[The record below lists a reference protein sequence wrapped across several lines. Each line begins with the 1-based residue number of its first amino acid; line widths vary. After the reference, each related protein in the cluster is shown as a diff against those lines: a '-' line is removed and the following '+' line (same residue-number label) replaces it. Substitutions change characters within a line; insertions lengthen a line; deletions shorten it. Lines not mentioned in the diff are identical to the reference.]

1 MDVKLPNGQIISGV
15 PEGASYEDVA
25 DLAVQGGLARYED
38 FDNEEIYGNPLEG
51 GEGLRG
57 EFAARMGRGAYDFG
71 QGTKQLITQDP
82 EYNRRVAEEIAQY
95 EKHAG
100 EGFDLGRTVGQAFT
114 GTAAAM
120 TGGPLLGAGMKAAG
134 VGLPAWAAVPA
145 VGAAEGALLATT
157 PEDSRFGN
165 AISAGLGAA
174 GGYVGF
180 KLAAPWA
187 SRAVDK
193 VKRFFGG
200 DSSVEAAVQ
209 ALRETAQELGIPW
222 ETVSEGMKADMAAK
236 VAAATASGMTAKEVG
251 EAIARRAALEE
262 QGMTATAGRT
272 TQDPRMYTDEENI
285 RKQPGGEKL
294 QEIREQ
300 NLKQLHQRYEEIVD
314 STYPRPVALTEAGE
328 ELAQGVRQTDE
339 YLKSAENEAYD
350 YARDQFGS
358 GAYVPRENIRE
369 SLDEMLGTYTA
380 DEVSK
385 PIVSRLQKY
394 IDEEDV
400 FTVDIAEREIQRLN
414 KLIKSTNDP
423 QRRANAQELRHAI
436 LRDLDEV
443 GAEGADAAKSWK
455 AARKTAS
462 GRRGLRGPKATAKKP
477 EIIAKI
483 LDRAIATED
492 IPQAVRRGK
501 IEELK
506 ALMEYLG
513 TASSPVARAEG
524 HQALGKIRR
533 ALVDD
538 IRQKITTAG
547 GTGMSASAFQNQLRE
562 ITPEKL
568 RILFPAQ
575 ADKLIKL
582 ATAAEIELTGPA
594 LSFPNYSNSGIF
606 LGEIAGRFIDRM
618 ANKIPLV
625 GPGIVAAR
633 GAGKKQAERS
643 ANEAFADRA
652 VKNTL
657 STRTKTPTQEGLARE
672 RRNALI
678 GSGTAVPFGLGVT
691 EGMRQQ
697 KRKKARTGR

>member
-1 MDVKLPNGQIISGV
+1 
-15 PEGASYEDVA
+15 
-25 DLAVQGGLARYED
+25 
-38 FDNEEIYGNPLEG
+38 
-51 GEGLRG
+51 
-57 EFAARMGRGAYDFG
+57 
-71 QGTKQLITQDP
+71 
-82 EYNRRVAEEIAQY
+82 
-95 EKHAG
+95 
-100 EGFDLGRTVGQAFT
+100 
-114 GTAAAM
+114 
-120 TGGPLLGAGMKAAG
+120 
-134 VGLPAWAAVPA
+134 
-145 VGAAEGALLATT
+145 
-157 PEDSRFGN
+157 
-165 AISAGLGAA
+165 
-174 GGYVGF
+174 
-180 KLAAPWA
+180 
-187 SRAVDK
+187 
-193 VKRFFGG
+193 
-200 DSSVEAAVQ
+200 
-209 ALRETAQELGIPW
+209 
-222 ETVSEGMKADMAAK
+222 
-236 VAAATASGMTAKEVG
+236 
-251 EAIARRAALEE
+251 
-262 QGMTATAGRT
+262 
-272 TQDPRMYTDEENI
+272 
-285 RKQPGGEKL
+285 
-294 QEIREQ
+294 
-300 NLKQLHQRYEEIVD
+300 
-314 STYPRPVALTEAGE
+314 
-328 ELAQGVRQTDE
+328 
-339 YLKSAENEAYD
+339 
-350 YARDQFGS
+350 
-358 GAYVPRENIRE
+358 
-369 SLDEMLGTYTA
+369 
-380 DEVSK
+380 
-385 PIVSRLQKY
+385 
-394 IDEEDV
+394 
-400 FTVDIAEREIQRLN
+400 
-414 KLIKSTNDP
+414 
-423 QRRANAQELRHAI
+423 
-436 LRDLDEV
+436 
-443 GAEGADAAKSWK
+443 
-455 AARKTAS
+455 
-462 GRRGLRGPKATAKKP
+462 
-477 EIIAKI
+477 

-657 STRTKTPTQEGLARE
+657 STRTKTLTQEDLARE